1 MPFPTEYRRLI
12 LVTLSRLCKKSM
24 DAFTPNGVLKGITR
38 STEHWSSLESRSH
51 CKVCAL
57 YITPGL
63 VLSNNLESGPV
74 FPIST
79 VSFQEANEVK

>member
-1 MPFPTEYRRLI
+1 MPFPTEYWHLI
-12 LVTLSRLCKKSM
+12 LVTLSCLCKKGM
-24 DAFTPNGVLKGITR
+24 GAFTSNGVLKGVTQ

-51 CKVCAL
+51 SKFCTL

-79 VSFQEANEVK
+79 FSFQIGTEA